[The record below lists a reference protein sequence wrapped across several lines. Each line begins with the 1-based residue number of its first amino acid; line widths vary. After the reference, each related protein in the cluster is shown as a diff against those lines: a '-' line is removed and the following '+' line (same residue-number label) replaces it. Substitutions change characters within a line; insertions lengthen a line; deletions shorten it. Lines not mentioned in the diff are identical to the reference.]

1 MATPTISI
9 ALLEYFAPVFLLIFV
24 FAIMYALF
32 QWAKI
37 LGDNKVLHAIISFIA
52 ALFVAIYSK
61 GASAMVRYMIPWF
74 TMLAIFMVLAIMLYK
89 IFGASD
95 DDIRSVIKNRTDI
108 QWTLFII
115 ILIIILGALSQ
126 AYGQSQLAITT
137 DTGNSTGQSGS
148 NVGVIN
154 AGNPGT
160 SGTGSGSFNTNLG
173 ATFYNPRVLGMLFI
187 LIISA
192 LSIAMLSSTVKKA

>member
-24 FAIMYALF
+24 FTIIYALF

-37 LGDNKVLHAIISFIA
+37 LGDNKILHAIIAFIA

-61 GASAMVRYMIPWF
+61 GASAMVRFMIPWF

-89 IFGASD
+89 IFGATD
-95 DDIRSVIKNRTDI
+95 DDIRSVIRNRSDI

-115 ILIIILGALSQ
+115 IVIIILGALSQ
-126 AYGQSQLAITT
+126 SYGQSQLAITN
-137 DTGNSTGQSGS
+137 DNVTGQTG

-160 SGTGSGSFNTNLG
+160 SGTGSGSFNNNLG

-192 LSIAMLSSTVKKA
+192 LSIGMLTSTVKKS